1 MRGTTADAARAR
13 YHDVVTAGLHGA
25 DAVVTPTAAMRSAL
39 RRHYDLGQRCRMI
52 SDGVSPHPAEP
63 AAREPLVLAAGRMRD
78 EAKGLDTLDAAAR
91 GLRWDVEVAGDRSA
105 QHVALLGQIART
117 DLRARM
123 GQAAIFAH
131 PARYEPFGLVV
142 LEAALAGC
150 ALVLGDI
157 DSLHEQWNGAALFVV
172 PGDSAALRAGAGAAD
187 RRSAAASSAGRRG
200 LRTCRPPPDT

>member
-1 MRGTTADAARAR
+1 
-13 YHDVVTAGLHGA
+13 
-25 DAVVTPTAAMRSAL
+25 
-39 RRHYDLGQRCRMI
+39 
-52 SDGVSPHPAEP
+52 
-63 AAREPLVLAAGRMRD
+63 MRD
-78 EAKGLDTLDAAAR
+78 EAKNLDTLDAAAR
-91 GLRWDVEVAGDRSA
+91 GLRWDVEVAGDAGDRSA

-157 DSLHEQWNGAALFVV
+157 DSLHEQWNGTALFVV